1 MTNAHAA
8 TLEVGEKSYEYP
20 VMQGSVGPE
29 VVDIRKLYADT
40 GRFTYDPG
48 FTSTAACE
56 SKITYIDG
64 EAGVLLH
71 RGYPIDQLAEQSS
84 FMEVAYLLMNGA
96 LPDKAEHDHFVNTI
110 TRHTMVH
117 EQLATFYRGFRR
129 DEIGRAHV

>member
-1 MTNAHAA
+1 MTNAHPAKLQIG
-8 TLEVGEKSYEYP
+8 TKSYEYP

-40 GRFTYDPG
+40 GCFTYDPG

-71 RGYPIDQLAEQSS
+71 RGYPIDQLAQQSS
-84 FMEVAYLLMNGA
+84 FMKSATSYLWLLGEV
-96 LPDKAEHDHFVNTI
+96 K
-110 TRHTMVH
+110 
-117 EQLATFYRGFRR
+117 
-129 DEIGRAHV
+129 IGVR